1 VKSMFNGILTAILRR
16 HHFGRR
22 LLEIRTAPGM
32 RLLPKGT
39 LAMKDHGRLK
49 QAPAPLSSDYA
60 MAGADIAAKLAGAAV
75 GNLPPPSPF
84 FLRRPRRWQQI
95 VTARAHAASLRLLTG
110 HSTHKT
116 SAGG

>member
-1 VKSMFNGILTAILRR
+1 
-16 HHFGRR
+16 
-22 LLEIRTAPGM
+22 
-32 RLLPKGT
+32 
-39 LAMKDHGRLK
+39 MKDHGRLL

-60 MAGADIAAKLAGAAV
+60 MAGAAIAARLAGAAAED
-75 GNLPPPSPF
+75 LPPLSPF

-116 SAGG
+116 TAGG